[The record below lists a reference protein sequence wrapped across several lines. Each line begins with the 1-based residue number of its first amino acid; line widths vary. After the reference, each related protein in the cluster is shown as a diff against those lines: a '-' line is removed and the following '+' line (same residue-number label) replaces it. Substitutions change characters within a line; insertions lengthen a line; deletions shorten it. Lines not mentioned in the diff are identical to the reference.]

1 MDHWDEVRTAYHVAR
16 SGTVSG
22 AAEALG
28 VHHATVIRHVDA
40 LENRLGVRLF
50 QRHSRGYTATEA
62 GRDLL
67 QVAQATDDQFA
78 QLAGRL
84 RGQGSGV
91 TGELKVTA
99 LPRLTDLLVPILT
112 RFQVAHPGLSVRH
125 LSGTRVFRL
134 EYGEAHI
141 AIRAGA
147 APEEADNVVQ
157 PFIKQGIVMVAAKS
171 YIEAHGRPQS
181 PDKLTG
187 HLFVGAE
194 SHTTRA
200 PYYIWLSERIDDDQ
214 IVFRTNDERATAA
227 AINEGA
233 GIGFVGRSEVPSYPN
248 LEVLFDDELS
258 LDVPLWIVT
267 HVDLHRSPKV
277 QTFLK
282 YLKSE
287 AKTWSC

>member
-99 LPRLTDLLVPILT
+99 PGRRRLSWDSP
-112 RFQVAHPGLSVRH
+112 PG
-125 LSGTRVFRL
+125 
-134 EYGEAHI
+134 
-141 AIRAGA
+141 
-147 APEEADNVVQ
+147 
-157 PFIKQGIVMVAAKS
+157 
-171 YIEAHGRPQS
+171 
-181 PDKLTG
+181 
-187 HLFVGAE
+187 
-194 SHTTRA
+194 
-200 PYYIWLSERIDDDQ
+200 
-214 IVFRTNDERATAA
+214 
-227 AINEGA
+227 
-233 GIGFVGRSEVPSYPN
+233 PS
-248 LEVLFDDELS
+248 
-258 LDVPLWIVT
+258 
-267 HVDLHRSPKV
+267 
-277 QTFLK
+277 
-282 YLKSE
+282 
-287 AKTWSC
+287 